1 MALAHLEIEDDQN
14 NNVQC
19 KVDIGKNKYFQFVTG
34 EGMYSNKGLPA
45 IENVKSTSKLY
56 GPLEEEEL
64 GRKTVTVP
72 QTLFD
77 KQNNRIQLISY
88 KDKDKKG
95 IAFSDVLTV
104 TANNSMIAKT
114 SAFSFSNNSHMQQAN
129 FSPPIR
135 YYNTSF
141 SIQENR
147 MSDAM
152 FFGSILPALG
162 GVVKGLLPT
171 LIQNAPA
178 IMAPFTGGG
187 SILPGLLSAAPQI
200 LGALSGGANGA
211 QAGTQVASGG
221 APNNPLLQLLNSPE
235 ITTLLQNL
243 LKQTL
248 NGSNATPAA
257 EKAKSL
263 QLQLPRNR
271 YSEAKFAPA
280 LLAALPALM
289 PLLQQVLSPETI
301 GKVLDQPQKMLGAVT
316 DSVAKL
322 GELGIASHEQDLQH
336 LRALNPGTGPA
347 VDSLLESMSMSIR
360 EQKKL
365 IAYKLLKT
373 VKIKFKNVVTV
384 DCEGKNSVVYSY
396 GATLAFP
403 IDIETPKAI
412 GNCMVQL
419 SVKDVKT
426 SEILLI
432 KNFRYQTAA
441 AVGGTYPLLSPE
453 DYKGLASNN
462 DYLLSVSLI
471 FKNKKKENV
480 GAYMSEVIHFSN
492 SHLFASIKG
501 RGPGIPLNDVQLHRA
516 FWHKIWQTK
525 FSKEVLRVKIQLKY
539 YYVLTDQKEGV
550 GRMETVTKPVK
561 SEDKF
566 EQSMFMKSGVKIN
579 MEDLNKLIP
588 QISGNK
594 MLSEDQLKALK
605 TPGFLSSYNTMA
617 QDVIKVNGFENEI
630 CMLWAFP
637 ELSFH
642 DVVLKKI
649 SKTNELGM
657 VTELSDDTVQFP
669 LPVSLYCIAAKNK

>member
-1 MALAHLEIEDDQN
+1 MALAHLEIEDYLN
-14 NNVQC
+14 NNVLC
-19 KVDIGKNKYFQFVTG
+19 KIDIGKNKYFQFVTG
-34 EGMYSNKGLPA
+34 EGTFSNKGLPG
-45 IENVKSTSKLY
+45 IENVKSSSKLY
-56 GPLEEEEL
+56 GPLEADEL
-64 GRKTVTVP
+64 GRRTIPVP
-72 QTLFD
+72 QTIFD
-77 KQNNRIQLISY
+77 KKNNRIQLISY

-95 IAFSDVLTV
+95 MAVSDVLTV
-104 TANNSMIAKT
+104 TANDSISTKT
-114 SAFSFSNNSHMQQAN
+114 SAFSFSNNSYMQQAK
-129 FSPPIR
+129 FSPPIK

-141 SIQENR
+141 SIRENR

-152 FFGSILPALG
+152 FWGSILPALG
-162 GVVKGLLPT
+162 GAVKGLLP
-171 LIQNAPA
+171 
-178 IMAPFTGGG
+178 
-187 SILPGLLSAAPQI
+187 GLLKAAPQI
-200 LGALSGGANGA
+200 IGAISGGANGA
-211 QAGTQVASGG
+211 QAPAGTEVAAGG

-243 LKQTL
+243 LQQTL
-248 NGSNATPAA
+248 NGSNTAA
-257 EKAKSL
+257 AAVKAKSL
-263 QLQLPRNR
+263 QLQPPGKR
-271 YSEAKFAPA
+271 YSEAKIAPA

-301 GKVLDQPQKMLGAVT
+301 GKVLDHPQKMIGAVT

-322 GELGIASHEQDLQH
+322 GELGIKSHEQDLQH

-360 EQKKL
+360 ENRKL
-365 IAYKLLKT
+365 IAYQLLKT

-384 DCEGKNSVVYSY
+384 DCEGNNCVVYSF
-396 GATLAFP
+396 GATLGFP
-403 IDIETPKAI
+403 VDIQTPKAI

-432 KNFRYQTAA
+432 KNFRYQTAE

-462 DYLLSVSLI
+462 DYLVCVSLI

-480 GAYMSEVIHFSN
+480 GAYASEVIHFSN

-516 FWHKIWQTK
+516 FWHKLWQTK
-525 FSKEVLRVKIQLKY
+525 FSKEVLRFKIQMKY
-539 YYVLTDQKEGV
+539 YYVLTDQQEGV
-550 GRMETVTKPVK
+550 GRMETVTRPVK

-579 MEDLNKLIP
+579 LEDLNKLIP

-594 MLSEDQLKALK
+594 MLNDDQLKALK
-605 TPGFLSSYNTMA
+605 SPGFLSSYNTMA
-617 QDVIKVNGFENEI
+617 QDVIKINGFENEI

-642 DVVLKKI
+642 EVILKKI

-657 VTELSDDTVQFP
+657 VTELTNDIVLFP